1 MQFYTGRKGVDR
13 VRNTFDFG
21 TLDTLAY
28 ASGDILTS
36 TAIAV
41 SESAR
46 SAGEPGE
53 LQKIILKETN
63 TGGTLQRPA
72 LRVWLFGSALTPAA
86 RNSPQAF
93 TSAQMDLYIGFIDI
107 ANADWINNGTGVA
120 IVEKTVSIPYRLQ
133 PASNILYLVPEI
145 RGAFTFHSTARI
157 TGQTIQA
164 ID

>member
-21 TLDTLAY
+21 TLDTVAY

-36 TAIAV
+36 SAI
-41 SESAR
+41 SLPDSAR

-53 LQKIILKETN
+53 LQLFQLKETSS
-63 TGGTLQRPA
+63 GTLQRPA
-72 LRVWLFGSALTPAA
+72 LRIWLFGSSLTPAA

-93 TSAQMDLYIGFIDI
+93 TSAQIDLLIGYFDI

-120 IVEKTVSIPYRLQ
+120 SVVKSVSIPYRLQ
-133 PASNILYLVPEI
+133 PASSILYFVPEI

>member
-1 MQFYTGRKGVDR
+1 MQFYTGRKGIDR
-13 VRNTFDFG
+13 IRNTFDFG

-36 TAIAV
+36 NAI
-41 SESAR
+41 SLPESAR

-53 LQKIILKETN
+53 FQKIILKETN

-72 LRVWLFGSALTPAA
+72 LRIWLFGSSLTPAS

-93 TSAQMDLYIGFIDI
+93 TSAQMDLYVGYIDI

-120 IVEKTVSIPYRLQ
+120 IVEKTVSIPYCLQ
-133 PASNILYLVPEI
+133 PASNTLFMVPEV
-145 RGAFTFHSTARI
+145 RAAYTFHSTARI

>member
-21 TLDTLAY
+21 TLDTVAY

-36 TAIAV
+36 SAI
-41 SESAR
+41 SLPDSAR

-53 LQKIILKETN
+53 LQLFQLKET
-63 TGGTLQRPA
+63 TSGTLQRPA
-72 LRVWLFGSALTPAA
+72 LRIWLFGSSLTPAA

-93 TSAQMDLYIGFIDI
+93 TSAQIDLLIGYFDI

-120 IVEKTVSIPYRLQ
+120 SVVKTLSIPYRLQ

>member
-21 TLDTLAY
+21 TLDTVAY

-36 TAIAV
+36 AAI
-41 SESAR
+41 SLPDSGR
-46 SAGEPGE
+46 SAGETGE
-53 LQKIILKETN
+53 FQTIILKETN
-63 TGGTLQRPA
+63 TGGTLQKPA
-72 LRVWLFGSALTPAA
+72 LRIWLFGSSLTPAA

-93 TSAQMDLYIGFIDI
+93 TSAQIDLLIGYFDI
-107 ANADWINNGTGVA
+107 ANADWINGGTGVA
-120 IVEKTVSIPYRLQ
+120 MVSKIVSIPYGLQ
-133 PASNILYLVPEI
+133 AASNILYLVPEI
-145 RGAFTFHSTARI
+145 RGAYTFHSTARI